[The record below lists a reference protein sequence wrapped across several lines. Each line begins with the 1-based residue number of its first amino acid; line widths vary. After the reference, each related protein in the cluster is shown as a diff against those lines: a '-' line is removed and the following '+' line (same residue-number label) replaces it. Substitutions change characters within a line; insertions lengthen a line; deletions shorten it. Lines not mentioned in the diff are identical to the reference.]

1 MLLNRTHPLGR
12 GAAAGLLA
20 MSTFGLVA
28 CSEDTAGS
36 EEGVSVED
44 VQEGGEDGG
53 ASAYDGAYDS
63 DFETDVTSYEGETV
77 TVSAE
82 INEILGDQAFTI
94 AGTEDTDVEPLVVI
108 HKDAMEN
115 LEAGTVVEV
124 TGVVHK
130 ALDVPK
136 VEDAIETDMD
146 DVVLEDFE
154 AEPYI
159 EATNIDSTVA
169 SS

>member
-82 INEILGDQAFTI
+82 IDEILGDQAFTI

-108 HKDAMEN
+108 HKDVMEN

-159 EATNIDSTVA
+159 EATNIDSSVE

>member
-82 INEILGDQAFTI
+82 IDEILGDQAFTI

-159 EATNIDSTVA
+159 EATNIDSSVE

>member
-82 INEILGDQAFTI
+82 IDEILGDQAFTI

-130 ALDVPK
+130 ARDVPK

-159 EATNIDSTVA
+159 EATNIDSSVE

>member
-12 GAAAGLLA
+12 GEAAGLLA

-82 INEILGDQAFTI
+82 IDEILGDQAFTI

-159 EATNIDSTVA
+159 EATNIDSSVE

>member
-82 INEILGDQAFTI
+82 IDEILGDQAFTI

-124 TGVVHK
+124 TGGVHK

-159 EATNIDSTVA
+159 EATNIDSSVE

>member
-1 MLLNRTHPLGR
+1 MLLNRTHPLGH
-12 GAAAGLLA
+12 GAAAGLLTI
-20 MSTFGLVA
+20 STFGLVA

-53 ASAYDGAYDS
+53 SAYDGVYDS

-159 EATNIDSTVA
+159 EATNIDSSVE